1 MSRDETRFSPNVGS
15 LYSFVEVENWTVTA
29 TRCTFTQK
37 GGITSSYN
45 WSFTGYSQLQWGEN
59 GTWHDTGSEK
69 SGTYSGYGDKVYD
82 STTDYFNRQS
92 ADRTVYVANY
102 AHAYVNGQS
111 TSARAYI
118 QFTVPAL
125 PPDATTL
132 TATRNSDTSVSL
144 AWTGAS
150 GVKESVRIE
159 RSTDGAAYSEIASV
173 SGSATSY
180 TDSTTSADH
189 TYTYRVR
196 YYNVNAYGAYS
207 ATASVTMA
215 PSAPTSI
222 SLERTDATDVSVTL
236 TNVSSVATSVEWQE
250 SLDGGSTWG
259 ASTTVN
265 GSPVTSFTAT
275 TSGGTVTLRV
285 RNVNSVGSSEWIVS
299 EPIVTITPPNPPT
312 LVSPSGVFNMSAGS
326 VTFTWL
332 HNPKDGSAQTAAELQ
347 YSTNGGSTWTTVTL
361 TTAQSYTLTPI
372 PWTAGTTVTWR
383 ARTKGADANYGDWAS
398 SKQFTCYQVPSLTFA
413 ASNPPSTITALP
425 IPIQVTYSD
434 PQSMACAA
442 ASVSIQKDGRTLY
455 TEPLTINGNTL
466 SGSITAAEF
475 LPENGESYTVVV
487 TARSGSSLQAT
498 ANMTVTVDYVAPTLG
513 DLGITNDAETGYV
526 SLIATYDN
534 AGSDVTYNGNTNA
547 AISVTS
553 QAIKSLTV
561 DGKAVQDGT
570 PTPSSPVPIQVVQG
584 AEWNQL
590 VHKFTSETSAT
601 NGFTVTSNAD
611 GSYTVSGTSASNKWL
626 SAIISANMR
635 SATDALVSGHKYLL
649 SASGDIASFPQIGI
663 SAKGWQTGSKNEIII
678 TTTTAYNADYFQVQ
692 IPAGTYTDAKFH
704 PAIVDLTSMFGAGNE
719 PATVDAFK
727 ATGIYKAKEALGEL
741 YDYDAG
747 SELFGINVTHNG
759 TTTVTPIDLQ
769 GNVLAS
775 LPDGTKDVLTVDS
788 AGHVGIEKNT
798 ATKDMGDMSWTKHN
812 TYGFY
817 SYTLSSVIK
826 NPPNNNAI
834 GGVMTLMKKASTWNQ
849 LAQGGTSTNY
859 IAVGSGY
866 VGVAD
871 DTGYSTSGEFKTAM
885 SGVPLYYGLATPS
898 TVDLGT
904 ITLPAIADGDT
915 VEIIASLSTPVQLV
929 GYDGSA
935 DADSITVI
943 RVNADGTRTALLENG
958 ESGAGIVDKY
968 APLNTPY
975 TYEVVTYASSG
986 AYAVN
991 PIANTLNTT
1000 RWFAYWGDN
1009 IAWAKW
1015 NPSGSYSI
1023 TRPEKKR
1030 VHYAGRKWPVSY
1042 DSKAIEQ
1049 SHSMSW
1055 QVVDMEDW
1063 ENGFKQL
1070 MADGGRGVYK
1080 GCDGWVFHADF
1091 DYNAQPNY
1099 TSITRIGK
1107 LGLTITRI
1115 DGEQL

>member
-15 LYSFVEVENWTVTA
+15 LFSFVEVTNWTVTA

-82 STTDYFNRQS
+82 TTTDYFNRQS
-92 ADRTVYVANY
+92 ANRTVYVANY

-215 PSAPTSI
+215 PTAPTSI
-222 SLERTDATDVSVTL
+222 SLERTDATDVAVTL
-236 TNVSSVATSVEWQE
+236 ANVSSVATSVEWQE

-299 EPIVTITPPNPPT
+299 DPIVTITPPNPPT

-332 HNPKDGSAQTAAELQ
+332 HNPKDGSAQSAAELQ

-361 TTAQSYTLTPI
+361 TTAQSYTITPL

-413 ASNPPSTITALP
+413 TSNPPSTITALP
-425 IPIQVTYSD
+425 IPISVTYSD

-455 TEPLTINGNTL
+455 TEPLTINGNTI

-498 ANMTVTVDYVAPTLG
+498 ANMVITVDYVAPTLG
-513 DLGITNDAETGYV
+513 ELGITNDAETGYV

-534 AGSDVTYNGNTNA
+534 NGSDVTYSVNA
-547 AISVTS
+547 NEAFTVSS
-553 QAIKSLTV
+553 KAIKSLTV
-561 DGKAVQDGT
+561 DGKSVQNGT
-570 PTPSSPVPIQVVQG
+570 PTPSSPVPIQVI
-584 AEWNQL
+584 
-590 VHKFTSETSAT
+590 TS
-601 NGFTVTSNAD
+601 
-611 GSYTVSGTSASNKWL
+611 VS
-626 SAIISANMR
+626 
-635 SATDALVSGHKYLL
+635 
-649 SASGDIASFPQIGI
+649 IA
-663 SAKGWQTGSKNEIII
+663 
-678 TTTTAYNADYFQVQ
+678 
-692 IPAGTYTDAKFH
+692 
-704 PAIVDLTSMFGAGNE
+704 
-719 PATVDAFK
+719 
-727 ATGIYKAKEALGEL
+727 
-741 YDYDAG
+741 
-747 SELFGINVTHNG
+747 VTHNG
-759 TTTVTPIDLQ
+759 TTTTTAIPLN

-798 ATKDMGDMSWTKHN
+798 GVQDLGDL
-812 TYGFY
+812 TYTITTSGTYNVFR
-817 SYTLSSVIK
+817 STTSIADAKL
-826 NPPNNNAI
+826 PPNNTTAPNAI
-834 GGVMTLMKKASTWNQ
+834 CTD
-849 LAQGGTSTNY
+849 Y
-859 IAVGSGY
+859 AVTAYAGNIGSGQTDGAMTIVY
-866 VGVAD
+866 AGSSYAGRVWIVD
-871 DTGYSTSGEFKTAM
+871 SRYSDVDVFKAAM
-885 SGVPLYYGLATPS
+885 SGVECYYQLATPT
-898 TVDLGT
+898 TVDLGS
-904 ITLPAIADGDT
+904 ITLPALADGDT
-915 VEIIASLSTPVQLV
+915 VEIIASLSTPVSLV

-958 ESGAGIVDKY
+958 ESGAGITDKY
-968 APLNTPY
+968 ASLNTEY

-991 PIANTLNTT
+991 PITNTLNST